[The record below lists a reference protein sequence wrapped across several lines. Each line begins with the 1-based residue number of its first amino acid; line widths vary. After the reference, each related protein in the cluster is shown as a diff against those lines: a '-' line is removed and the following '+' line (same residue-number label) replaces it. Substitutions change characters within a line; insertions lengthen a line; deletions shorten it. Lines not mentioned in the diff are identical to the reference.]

1 MTDPD
6 DVPEWWRENQQ
17 LKAEMGLPAYVPPRF
32 ADDTYAYE
40 VVERIEAEWECRI
53 HFIGVNTRYEEDWE
67 VRVDG
72 ETAFEIGRQRDDNG
86 NTVYGMTA
94 EAFEA
99 AIREYLD
106 AADLGRD

>member
-6 DVPEWWRENQQ
+6 DVPEWWRENQR
-17 LKAEMGLPAYVPPRF
+17 LKAEMGLPEYEPPRF
-32 ADDTYAYE
+32 ADGTYAYE
-40 VVERIEAEWECRI
+40 VVEWIETEAECRI
-53 HFIGVNTRYEEDWE
+53 RFIGVDTRYGEDWE

-72 ETAFEIGRQRDDNG
+72 ETAFGIGRRRDDNG

-99 AIREYLD
+99 AIRECLD
-106 AADLGRD
+106 AVDLERD